1 MASRSAKKSQTRF
14 TSPVRP
20 VRRGCSASNRLWPDN
35 RHACVPLAFSQGWG
49 QIPFRQPERRKPI
62 MSHVHRTNHDD
73 PADALDDHHGHNL
86 NPIDFGR
93 AFAIAATL
101 NVGLVIAQ
109 IVFGVLANSVALIA
123 DAGHNLGDVLGLLLA
138 WGAHGMA
145 RWLPTKRYT
154 YGFRSASILAALF
167 NGIVLLV
174 ATGAI
179 AWEALR
185 RLTGPTDVAGVTV
198 MIVAAV
204 GIVVNGVSAWL
215 LMAGREGDLN
225 IRSAF
230 LHMLGDAAISLG
242 VVAAGAAIL
251 ATGWNWLDPAASL
264 LIAVLIVWGTWGLLR
279 EAFIMSLDAVPQGVD
294 GAKVENY
301 LRGLPGVSEVHDLH
315 IWAMSTTETAMT
327 AHLVRPGAGLD
338 DRLLHEIAHEL
349 DHRFR
354 ISHATLQVEAGDTEH
369 VCRLAPDH
377 VI

>member
-1 MASRSAKKSQTRF
+1 
-14 TSPVRP
+14 
-20 VRRGCSASNRLWPDN
+20 
-35 RHACVPLAFSQGWG
+35 
-49 QIPFRQPERRKPI
+49 
-62 MSHVHRTNHDD
+62 MSHVHHARH
-73 PADALDDHHGHNL
+73 DDHHEHHGHHHGSM
-86 NPIDFGR
+86 DFGH

-101 NVGLVIAQ
+101 NIALVITQ
-109 IVFGVLANSVALIA
+109 VVFGVLANSVALIA

-138 WGAHGMA
+138 WGAHGMS

-167 NGIVLLV
+167 NGIILLV

-198 MIVAAV
+198 MIVAAA

-215 LMAGREGDLN
+215 LMAGREDDLN
-225 IRSAF
+225 IRGAF

-251 ATGWNWLDPAASL
+251 ATGWNWLDPVASL
-264 LIAVLIVWGTWGLLR
+264 VIAVLIVWGTWGLLR
-279 EAFIMSLDAVPQGVD
+279 EAFMMSLDAVPDGVD
-294 GAKVENY
+294 GSRVESY
-301 LRGLPGVSEVHDLH
+301 LLGLPGVSEVHDLH
-315 IWAMSTTETAMT
+315 IWAISTTETAMT

-338 DRLLHEIAHEL
+338 DHLLHEVCHEL
-349 DHRFR
+349 EHRFR
-354 ISHATLQVEAGDTEH
+354 ISHATLQVEAGNTEH

-377 VI
+377 VV

>member
-1 MASRSAKKSQTRF
+1 M
-14 TSPVRP
+14 P
-20 VRRGCSASNRLWPDN
+20 
-35 RHACVPLAFSQGWG
+35 HAH
-49 QIPFRQPERRKPI
+49 
-62 MSHVHRTNHDD
+62 SHFAHDD
-73 PADALDDHHGHNL
+73 DHEHHGHHHGSM
-86 NPIDFGR
+86 DFGR

-101 NVGLVIAQ
+101 NIALVIAQ

-145 RWLPTKRYT
+145 RWQPTKRYT

-167 NGIVLLV
+167 NGIILLV

-185 RLTGPTDVAGVTV
+185 RLSGMTEVAGVTV
-198 MIVAAV
+198 MVVAAV
-204 GIVVNGVSAWL
+204 GIAVNGLSAWL

-225 IRSAF
+225 VRGAF

-242 VVAAGAAIL
+242 VVAAGAIIF
-251 ATGWNWLDPAASL
+251 ATGWNWLDPVASL
-264 LIAVLIVWGTWGLLR
+264 VIAVLVVWGTWGLLR
-279 EAFIMSLDAVPQGVD
+279 EAIMMSLDAVPRGVD
-294 GAKVENY
+294 GGRVESY

-338 DRLLHEIAHEL
+338 DHLLHEICHEL
-349 DHRFR
+349 EHRFG
-354 ISHATLQVEAGDTEH
+354 ISHATLQIEAGDTEH
-369 VCRLAPDH
+369 ACRLAPDH

>member
-1 MASRSAKKSQTRF
+1 
-14 TSPVRP
+14 
-20 VRRGCSASNRLWPDN
+20 
-35 RHACVPLAFSQGWG
+35 
-49 QIPFRQPERRKPI
+49 
-62 MSHVHRTNHDD
+62 MSHTQHDD
-73 PADALDDHHGHNL
+73 HAHHHDDHHGHSQGSM
-86 NPIDFGR
+86 DFGR

-101 NVGLVIAQ
+101 NITLVIAQ

-167 NGIVLLV
+167 NGIILLV

-204 GIVVNGVSAWL
+204 GIAVNGVSAWM

-225 IRSAF
+225 IRGAF

-264 LIAVLIVWGTWGLLR
+264 VIAVLIVWGTWGVLR
-279 EAFIMSLDAVPQGVD
+279 EAFMMSLDAVPRGVD
-294 GAKVENY
+294 VAKVESY
-301 LRGLPGVSEVHDLH
+301 LCGLPGVSEVHDLH

-338 DRLLHEIAHEL
+338 DQLLHEVCQEL
-349 DHRFR
+349 ERRFR
-354 ISHATLQVEAGDTEH
+354 ISHATLQIEAGDGEH
-369 VCRLAPDH
+369 ACRLAPDH
-377 VI
+377 VV

>member
-1 MASRSAKKSQTRF
+1 
-14 TSPVRP
+14 
-20 VRRGCSASNRLWPDN
+20 
-35 RHACVPLAFSQGWG
+35 
-49 QIPFRQPERRKPI
+49 
-62 MSHVHRTNHDD
+62 MSHVHHARY
-73 PADALDDHHGHNL
+73 DDHHEHHGHHHGSM
-86 NPIDFGR
+86 DFGR

-101 NVGLVIAQ
+101 NIALVIAQ
-109 IVFGVLANSVALIA
+109 VVFGVLANSVALIA

-138 WGAHGMA
+138 WGAHGMS

-167 NGIVLLV
+167 NGIILLV

-185 RLTGPTDVAGVTV
+185 RLTGSTDVAGVTV
-198 MIVAAV
+198 MAVAAA

-215 LMAGREGDLN
+215 LMAGREDDLN
-225 IRSAF
+225 IRGAF

-251 ATGWNWLDPAASL
+251 TTGWNWLDPVASL
-264 LIAVLIVWGTWGLLR
+264 VIAVLIVWGTWGLLR
-279 EAFIMSLDAVPQGVD
+279 EAFMMSLDAVPDGVD
-294 GAKVENY
+294 GSKVESY
-301 LRGLPGVSEVHDLH
+301 LLGLPGVSEVHDLH

-338 DRLLHEIAHEL
+338 DHLLHEVCHEL
-349 DHRFR
+349 EHRFR
-354 ISHATLQVEAGDTEH
+354 ISHATLQVEAGNTEH

-377 VI
+377 VV

>member
-1 MASRSAKKSQTRF
+1 
-14 TSPVRP
+14 
-20 VRRGCSASNRLWPDN
+20 
-35 RHACVPLAFSQGWG
+35 
-49 QIPFRQPERRKPI
+49 
-62 MSHVHRTNHDD
+62 MSHVHHA
-73 PADALDDHHGHNL
+73 PYDDHHEHHGHHHGSM
-86 NPIDFGR
+86 DFGR

-101 NVGLVIAQ
+101 NIALVIAQ
-109 IVFGVLANSVALIA
+109 VVFGVLANSVALIA

-138 WGAHGMA
+138 WGAHGMS

-167 NGIVLLV
+167 NGIILLV

-185 RLTGPTDVAGVTV
+185 RLTGSTDVAGVTV
-198 MIVAAV
+198 MVAAAA

-215 LMAGREGDLN
+215 LMAGREDDLN
-225 IRSAF
+225 IRGAF

-251 ATGWNWLDPAASL
+251 TTGWNWLDPVASL
-264 LIAVLIVWGTWGLLR
+264 VIAVLIVWGTWGLLR
-279 EAFIMSLDAVPQGVD
+279 EAFVMSLDAVPDGVD
-294 GAKVENY
+294 GSKVESY
-301 LRGLPGVSEVHDLH
+301 LLGLPGVSEVHDLH

-338 DRLLHEIAHEL
+338 DHLLHEVCHEL
-349 DHRFR
+349 EHRFR
-354 ISHATLQVEAGDTEH
+354 ISHATLQVEAGNTEH

-377 VI
+377 VV

>member
-1 MASRSAKKSQTRF
+1 
-14 TSPVRP
+14 
-20 VRRGCSASNRLWPDN
+20 
-35 RHACVPLAFSQGWG
+35 
-49 QIPFRQPERRKPI
+49 
-62 MSHVHRTNHDD
+62 MSHVHRTSHDD
-73 PADALDDHHGHNL
+73 PAYPLDDHHGHNQS
-86 NPIDFGR
+86 PADFGR

-101 NVGLVIAQ
+101 NVALVIAQ

-123 DAGHNLGDVLGLLLA
+123 DAGHNLSDVLGLLLA

-204 GIVVNGVSAWL
+204 GIVVNGASAWL

-225 IRSAF
+225 IRGAF

-264 LIAVLIVWGTWGLLR
+264 VIAVLIVWGTWGLLR
-279 EAFIMSLDAVPQGVD
+279 EAFMMSLDAVPQGVD

-315 IWAMSTTETAMT
+315 IWSMSTTETAMT

-338 DRLLHEIAHEL
+338 DQLLHEVCHEL
-349 DHRFR
+349 ERRFR
-354 ISHATLQVEAGDTEH
+354 ISHATLQIEAGDTEH
-369 VCRLAPDH
+369 GCRLAPDH
-377 VI
+377 VV

>member
-1 MASRSAKKSQTRF
+1 
-14 TSPVRP
+14 
-20 VRRGCSASNRLWPDN
+20 
-35 RHACVPLAFSQGWG
+35 
-49 QIPFRQPERRKPI
+49 
-62 MSHVHRTNHDD
+62 MSHVHHAHDGGF
-73 PADALDDHHGHNL
+73 AHDHG
-86 NPIDFGR
+86 PMDFGR

-101 NVGLVIAQ
+101 NVALVVAQ
-109 IVFGVLANSVALIA
+109 VVFGVLANSVALIA

-167 NGIVLLV
+167 NGIILLV

-185 RLTGPTDVAGVTV
+185 RLTGTSEVAGVTV
-198 MIVAAV
+198 MVVAAA
-204 GIVVNGVSAWL
+204 GIMVNGLSALL
-215 LMAGREGDLN
+215 LMAGRERDLN
-225 IRSAF
+225 IRGAF

-242 VVAAGAAIL
+242 VVLAGAAIV
-251 ATGWNWLDPAASL
+251 ATGWNFIDPLASL
-264 LIAVLIVWGTWGLLR
+264 AIAVLIVWGTWGLLR
-279 EAFIMSLDAVPQGVD
+279 EAVMMSLYAVPQGVD
-294 GAKVENY
+294 GIKVESY

-338 DRLLHEIAHEL
+338 DHLLHDVCHEL
-349 DHRFR
+349 EHRFG

-369 VCRLAPDH
+369 ACRLAPDH
-377 VI
+377 VV